1 MRTRITL
8 AIITGLVAPL
18 AAQSAP
24 ATPVKAATATA
35 ATAAAPAV
43 PPDAASG
50 YTYHPEGRR
59 DPFVSLMHR
68 APDVQLGSAG
78 ARAPGLAGL
87 GVSEVTLKGTMQ
99 ARDGY
104 IAMVLGADSRTYI
117 VRPGDRLQD
126 GTIRAITRD
135 SLVIAQQVDDSQP
148 SQKQR
153 EVRKMLRQMEE
164 AK

>member
-24 ATPVKAATATA
+24 ATPVKAATATV
-35 ATAAAPAV
+35 ATATAPAAPDV
-43 PPDAASG
+43 ASG

-104 IAMVLGADSRTYI
+104 IAMVLGSDSRTYI

-135 SLVIAQQVDDSQP
+135 SLVIAQQVNDSP
-148 SQKQR
+148 SSQKQR
-153 EVRKMLRQMEE
+153 EVRKMLRQTEE

>member
-24 ATPVKAATATA
+24 ATPVKAATATV
-35 ATAAAPAV
+35 ATVTAPAAPDV
-43 PPDAASG
+43 ASG

-104 IAMVLGADSRTYI
+104 IAMVLGSDSRTYI

-135 SLVIAQQVDDSQP
+135 SLVIAQQVNDSP
-148 SQKQR
+148 SSQKQR
-153 EVRKMLRQMEE
+153 EVRKMLRQTEE